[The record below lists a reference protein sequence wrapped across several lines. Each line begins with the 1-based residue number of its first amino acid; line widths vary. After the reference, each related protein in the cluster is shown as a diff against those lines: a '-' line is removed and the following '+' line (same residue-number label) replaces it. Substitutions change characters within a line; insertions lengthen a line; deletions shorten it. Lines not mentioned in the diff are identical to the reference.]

1 MKKFIYI
8 CGIFLI
14 FSTLCQAEP
23 KLNKADFKQL
33 IDWEKDNH
41 LSALVAF
48 KQSCTEILKRHPAFF
63 GHSIQVPTHA
73 WQRVCKIAFSLQ
85 HPTQKQAKH
94 FFETEF
100 RPYYVSE
107 DGEGRGLFTGYY
119 LPVLQGRL
127 HKDKQH
133 QIPIYGMPPNLVKV
147 DLGTLDKRY
156 AGRMVTG
163 QLIAKHFAPYPTRAA
178 INAGLIPKATPV
190 LAWASSAIDVFFA
203 QIQGSALVNLPH
215 HQQVLIGYA
224 GNNGQPYFSIAK
236 YLIAI
241 NALTDEAISM
251 QTLKNWLHSHP
262 KEQNTVMN
270 QNKSFVFFR
279 LLKNN
284 APYGTEQIPL
294 TPERSLAVDQ
304 RFIPL
309 GAPIWLET
317 SMPTPNEEKPFV
329 PYRHLLIAQDTGGAI
344 KGVVRGDVYWGTGDR
359 AAWIA
364 GKMRSIGQYWV
375 LLPRG

>member
-8 CGIFLI
+8 CSIFL
-14 FSTLCQAEP
+14 TLASFCQADP
-23 KLNKADFKQL
+23 KLSEADFSQL
-33 IDWEKDNH
+33 VDWKNDNH
-41 LSALVAF
+41 LAALDAF
-48 KQSCTEILKRHPAFF
+48 KQSCTEILKRHPSFF
-63 GHSIQVPTHA
+63 SHAIKVPAQA
-73 WQRVCKIAFSLQ
+73 WQRVCKIALSLK
-85 HPTQKQAKH
+85 HPTATQARQ
-94 FFETEF
+94 FFETSF

-119 LPVLQGRL
+119 LPVLQGQL
-127 HKDKQH
+127 HRDKYH
-133 QIPIYGMPPNLVKV
+133 QIPIYGMPPNLVKI

-156 AGRMVTG
+156 AGKLVTG
-163 QLIAKHFAPYPTRAA
+163 HYIAKHFAPYPTRAA
-178 INAGLIPKATPV
+178 INAGQIPKTTPV
-190 LAWASSAIDVFFA
+190 LAWANSAVDVFFA

-215 HQQVLIGYA
+215 HHQMLIGYA

-251 QTLKNWLHSHP
+251 QTLKNWLHRHP
-262 KEQNTVMN
+262 KQQNMVMN

-279 LLKNN
+279 LLKNS

-317 SMPTPNEEKPFV
+317 AMPTPNEEQPFA

-344 KGVVRGDVYWGTGDR
+344 KGVVRGDVYWGSGDR

-364 GKMRSIGQYWV
+364 GKMRSVGQYWV